1 MTGTAGRA
9 LHLLDVEY
17 LGLGPKLTPR
27 DLELVLRH
35 YRCQADWHV
44 GDHLVGA
51 ASHFTYRRI
60 AFDCD
65 SDLRLLPA
73 GRGPDAADLRL
84 IDEATHVIDLTRYD
98 RIVVASGDHIFGVVA
113 DTAHELGLEVWAAA
127 YEFNLA
133 RSLAA
138 AVDHVVDLTV
148 GHALA
153 A

>member
-1 MTGTAGRA
+1 MIGPAGRA

-17 LGLGPKLTPR
+17 LGLGPTVTAG
-27 DLELVLRH
+27 DLALVLER
-35 YRCQADWHV
+35 YRPVADWHV

-65 SDLRLLPA
+65 RDLRLLPA
-73 GRGPDAADLRL
+73 GGGPDAADLRL
-84 IDEATHVIDLTRYD
+84 IDEATQVIDLARYD
-98 RIVVASGDHIFGVVA
+98 RVVVASGDHIFGIVA
-113 DTAHELGLEVWAAA
+113 DAAHALGVEVWVAA
-127 YEFNLA
+127 YGFSLA